1 MKRVL
6 LLMLLLSL
14 ALFPVFAAAETEE
27 TAEEPEAEMEVDP
40 DITLVI
46 WADELRA
53 PLMEALGVEFTKT
66 YGVGVVV
73 QQLGFGDIRDN
84 IKVAGPAGEGGDILV
99 GAHDWL
105 GELVTSGV
113 VAPLDLGAKVNEF
126 TEASIAAFTYDGQLY
141 GLPYA
146 VENIA
151 FFYNAD
157 MLDSAPADW
166 DEVREVAIALE
177 NAGTVE
183 YGFVRQEGD
192 PYHFFPIQTAF
203 GGYVFGVNPDGTYDA
218 DDVGIDNAGSLAAA
232 KWLED
237 MVVDDHIPAGVDW
250 DTYHTLFETGQ
261 AAMMITGPW
270 ALDRLNTSGVNYEI
284 APIPGGGKPFLGVQ
298 GFMVNAFSDNKALAI
313 AFLTEF
319 VATSDVMYEMYER
332 DGRAPA
338 HKAALARVSDE
349 RISAFGE
356 AGREGLP
363 MPAIPEMSAVWSA
376 WGDAVTLIMQEQV
389 TGEEAFTN
397 AAEQIRN
404 TIAGN

>member
-14 ALFPVFAAAETEE
+14 ALFPVFAGAATEE
-27 TAEEPEAEMEVDP
+27 PAEEPEAEMVVDP
-40 DITLVI
+40 DTTLVI
-46 WADELRA
+46 WADEQRA
-53 PLMEALGVEFTKT
+53 PILEALGEEFTKT
-66 YGVGVVV
+66 YGVGVTV

-126 TEASIAAFTYDGQLY
+126 TEASVAAFTYDGQLH

-157 MLDSAPADW
+157 MLDSAPVDW

-183 YGFVRQEGD
+183 YGFIRQEGD

-237 MVVDDHIPAGVDW
+237 MVVDGHIPAGVDW
-250 DTYHTLFETGQ
+250 DTYHALFETGQ

-298 GFMVNAFSDNKALAI
+298 GFMVNAFSDNKALAT

-349 RISAFGE
+349 RVSAFGE